1 MQSHAIQAI
10 LITDKGGS
18 PRFYMQLDP
27 KALNM
32 DPVMASSFFAAID
45 MFSKKVFDES
55 NPVCHVD
62 YGSRLFTLL
71 NGVKTNLI
79 AVSIKSL
86 GKEVIDV
93 LDSLLAEFELDWL
106 EIVDPFEYNFD
117 TSFVDVYLE
126 AFGERVMERLSLR
139 LLSDT
144 WVPYY
149 TIRPDRPIAIQSL
162 LRDYINGSSNV
173 KEIVEVSNL
182 SRREVVLELSKL
194 WAHRVVR
201 FRNMFSFN
209 DFMTTGTQ
217 FIRYVQ
223 ATSDETKDLQTL
235 HPGMEG
241 VIPHLAGLIDGRK
254 TVREILAELGARH
267 DESEL
272 LRALDYLMEV
282 GVIQALTPEKRRIL
296 LVKEALELALRVAEG
311 TYSLSEATSALQLVL
326 KETKAPEVLSQLQL
340 KGEKWVVDFDFKILE
355 GIETRRLMI
364 LYGEWM
370 KILAQFVQIL
380 NPTKF
385 ELYVKNLTT
394 VFSQRIVKRYSALD
408 LRGFEEFAYWL
419 EILSTPTKPHVGP
432 VHTSHLQIAWS
443 NAVEELA
450 YLLVTRGHIIYRSE
464 SITQIQS
471 ASGTPLIDL
480 LPEEWVGKDHV
491 DTFERVMYE
500 YSKLGPAA
508 VLTLL
513 ILATQRAILLPQEVL
528 I

>member
-1 MQSHAIQAI
+1 
-10 LITDKGGS
+10 
-18 PRFYMQLDP
+18 MQLDP

-45 MFSKKVFDES
+45 MFSKQVFDER

-62 YGSRLFTLL
+62 YGSRTFTLI

-79 AVSIKSL
+79 TVSIQTLSQD
-86 GKEVIDV
+86 VINV

-106 EIVDPFEYNFD
+106 EVVDPFEYNFD

-126 AFGERVMERLSLR
+126 SFGERVMERLSLR

-149 TIRPDRPIAIQSL
+149 TVQPQSSIAVDSIIKN
-162 LRDYINGSSNV
+162 YINGSRNV
-173 KEIVEVSNL
+173 IEIVEVSNL

-223 ATSDETKDLQTL
+223 ASSDETRDLKTL
-235 HPGMEG
+235 HPEMAG

-254 TVREILAELGARH
+254 TVREILAELGARY

-311 TYSLSEATSALQLVL
+311 TYDVAEATKSLRQVL
-326 KETKAPEVLSQLQL
+326 KNTKAPEVLSQLQL
-340 KGEKWVVDFDFKILE
+340 NGEMWSVDFDFKILE
-355 GIETRRLMI
+355 GIETRRLMV

-370 KILAQFVQIL
+370 KILAQFVQVL
-380 NPTKF
+380 DPSKL
-385 ELYVKNLTT
+385 ELYIKNLTT
-394 VFSQRIVKRYSALD
+394 VFAQRIVKRYSAFD

-419 EILSTPTKPHVGP
+419 EILCTHNKPHVGP
-432 VHTSHLQIAWS
+432 VQTSHLQIAWS
-443 NAVEELA
+443 SAMEELA
-450 YLLVTRGHIIYRSE
+450 YILVTRGHIIYRSE
-464 SITQIQS
+464 SITQIKS
-471 ASGTPLIDL
+471 DSGTPLIDL
-480 LPEEWVGKDHV
+480 LPEEWVGKDHIE
-491 DTFERVMYE
+491 TLERVMFE

-508 VLTLL
+508 ELTLL
-513 ILATQRAILLPQEVL
+513 ILATQRGILLPPGL
-528 I
+528 II

>member
-1 MQSHAIQAI
+1 
-10 LITDKGGS
+10 
-18 PRFYMQLDP
+18 MQLDP

-45 MFSKKVFDES
+45 MFSKQVFDER

-86 GKEVIDV
+86 DQEIIDV

-149 TIRPDRPIAIQSL
+149 TTQPDRPVAVESI
-162 LRDYINGSSNV
+162 LRDYINGSRNV
-173 KEIVEVSNL
+173 IEIVEVSNL
-182 SRREVVLELSKL
+182 SRREVALELSKL

-201 FRNMFSFN
+201 FRNMFTFN

-223 ATSDETKDLQTL
+223 ASSAETKDLQNL
-235 HPGMEG
+235 HPGMAG

-267 DESEL
+267 DEREL

-282 GVIQALTPEKRRIL
+282 GVIEALTPEKRRIL

-311 TYSLSEATSALQLVL
+311 TYSVAEATTALKLVL
-326 KETKAPEVLSQLQL
+326 KDTKAPEVLSQLQL
-340 KGEKWVVDFDFKILE
+340 KNEKWAVDFDFKILE
-355 GIETRRLMI
+355 GIATRRLMV

-370 KILAQFVQIL
+370 KILAQFVQVL
-380 NPTKF
+380 NPSKL
-385 ELYVKNLTT
+385 ELYIKNLTT
-394 VFSQRIVKRYSALD
+394 VFAQRIVKRYSTLD

-432 VHTSHLQIAWS
+432 VQTSHLQITWS
-443 NAVEELA
+443 NAMEELA
-450 YLLVTRGHIIYRSE
+450 YILVTRGHIIYKSE

-491 DTFERVMYE
+491 ETFERVMYE

-513 ILATQRAILLPQEVL
+513 ILATQRAILLPQEVMT
-528 I
+528 